1 VVSPSWASWL
11 LFAAIITAY
20 FLEAIILF
28 TLFILFTLWNLNFV
42 IARGL
47 ILSKKKV
54 KVQLT
59 AEIAESAEVFKVK
72 TITVYSW

>member
-1 VVSPSWASWL
+1 
-11 LFAAIITAY
+11 
-20 FLEAIILF
+20 LEAIILF